1 MTRTGAVLSIISTIV
16 GGGIVSLPHS
26 FYFIGIILGALF
38 IILAAAQST
47 YSILL
52 YLKAKDY
59 LPGKPQSLYEM
70 GFILFNRSS
79 IFMISAVLTF
89 TSFGLIIIYFMVF
102 SGTFSA
108 LILDLTSIC
117 EDSFWAG
124 KTIYVVGLS
133 ILLIPLAI
141 KKEL

>member
-59 LPGKPQSLYEM
+59 LPGKP
-70 GFILFNRSS
+70 
-79 IFMISAVLTF
+79 
-89 TSFGLIIIYFMVF
+89 
-102 SGTFSA
+102 
-108 LILDLTSIC
+108 
-117 EDSFWAG
+117 
-124 KTIYVVGLS
+124 
-133 ILLIPLAI
+133 
-141 KKEL
+141 